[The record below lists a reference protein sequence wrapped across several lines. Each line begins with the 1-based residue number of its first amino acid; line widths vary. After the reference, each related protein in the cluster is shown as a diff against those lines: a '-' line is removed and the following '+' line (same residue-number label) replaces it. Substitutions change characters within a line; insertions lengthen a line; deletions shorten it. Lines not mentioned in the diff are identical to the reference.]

1 MKYLTAL
8 NILSSLF
15 CLAFSSNSFALKIQT
30 EAEKNAI
37 EQIKQVSE
45 KVRPLAKKLLDAN
58 EALLV
63 AVEKSIPSLF
73 TEQNEKQC
81 LDGDEVTCESLAAIF
96 QKKVDREFDL
106 SGLNSE
112 SLFKQFQ
119 KNSEALD
126 RIKTNLAKSTQDPED
141 LTTQFTEEYYLTLAR
156 AFELISNSQSL
167 QLGNT
172 AYVIGSMIIYHTNI
186 DLSTDDSIQKK
197 ISRDALT
204 KQMGIE
210 KEKLKKISRYIL
222 DGN

>member
-1 MKYLTAL
+1 LRK
-8 NILSSLF
+8 LSGNLS
-15 CLAFSSNSFALKIQT
+15 
-30 EAEKNAI
+30 
-37 EQIKQVSE
+37 
-45 KVRPLAKKLLDAN
+45 
-58 EALLV
+58 
-63 AVEKSIPSLF
+63 
-73 TEQNEKQC
+73 
-81 LDGDEVTCESLAAIF
+81 
-96 QKKVDREFDL
+96 KKVDREFDL